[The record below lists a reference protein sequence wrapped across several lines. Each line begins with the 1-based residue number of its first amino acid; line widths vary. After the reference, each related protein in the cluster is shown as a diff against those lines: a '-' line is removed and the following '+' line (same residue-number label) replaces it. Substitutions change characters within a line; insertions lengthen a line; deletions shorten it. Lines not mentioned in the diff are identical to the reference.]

1 MTGARILVVDD
12 DRLTRA
18 VVVRS
23 LEEGGFICV
32 AAEDVVDAAMW
43 LERERF
49 DLVLTDVDMPGI
61 SGLALACAIR
71 CWRPALPVLVMS
83 GGAHECEALRRGARA
98 FLQKPFSP
106 ATVVENV
113 TAALR

>member
-23 LEEGGFICV
+23 LEDGGFVCV
-32 AAEDVVDAAMW
+32 GAEDALDAAKR
-43 LERERF
+43 LEQARF
-49 DLVLTDVDMPGI
+49 DLVLTDVDMPGV
-61 SGLALACAIR
+61 SGLALARAVR

-83 GGAHECEALRRGARA
+83 GGAYECEALRLGARA

-106 ATVVENV
+106 ATVVDSV
-113 TAALR
+113 TAALT

>member
-23 LEEGGFICV
+23 LEDVGFVCV
-32 AAEDVVDAAMW
+32 GVEDAVDAAMR

-61 SGLALACAIR
+61 SGLALACAIC

-83 GGAHECEALRRGARA
+83 GGAYEGEALRRGARA

-106 ATVVENV
+106 ATVVESV
-113 TAALR
+113 TAALT